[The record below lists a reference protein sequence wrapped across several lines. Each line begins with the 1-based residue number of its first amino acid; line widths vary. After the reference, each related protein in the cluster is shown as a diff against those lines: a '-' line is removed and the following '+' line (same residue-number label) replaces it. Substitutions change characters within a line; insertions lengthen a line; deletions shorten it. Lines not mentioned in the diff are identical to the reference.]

1 MTPPALSD
9 REIGGLQDS
18 SEAFCG
24 PRFRCAPYIAVSPRG
39 PPELQRNLSKA
50 VPGAQESGVLPVP
63 GMQLIA

>member
-1 MTPPALSD
+1 MIPSALSD

-24 PRFRCAPYIAVSPRG
+24 PRFRCASYTAVLPLG

-50 VPGAQESGVLPVP
+50 APGAQESVVSPVP